1 MSLRRSRCRK
11 FSLRCLQIPHSF
23 RLARFTFMI
32 SSNRSFPRIFGLAAM
47 IAVGA
52 GQTFAQSAPA
62 EPTDSKWW
70 IIGFVVVAGGFAMAV
85 YFWRKATAAAA
96 NKPQYNYGSRYG
108 NYYSNTHQSY
118 ELTGLDA
125 DKELEW
131 LRKAKRPNSSK
142 GTGSKISYGPKTPDT
157 LPAAAPASTQTSVPN
172 PDAKEFQE
180 KMRRLQYSQLP
191 INSFMELRPPRG
203 YDPLPEADDPSLLN
217 AIEQANEEYEDDESV
232 RDLAVRVLTA
242 FRTKNSVEALSQLAL
257 YDLSSNLRARAVGV
271 LTDFDH
277 ESVFETI
284 LLACADP
291 TREVRAAAARGLFR
305 LSFDRSD
312 AWRRIIETDD
322 EFRMSHAVRAAIES
336 GIVVKAFDRLVHD
349 DLKIAYEAF
358 VLVSLLIKSGNTREV
373 FDAIRNH
380 RDERVR
386 LALLHTLRMHKDAR
400 TLTELYELQK
410 DSSLTGDISGRIHD
424 TILSMQHVAA

>member
-1 MSLRRSRCRK
+1 MKRSIL
-11 FSLRCLQIPHSF
+11 SVS
-23 RLARFTFMI
+23 
-32 SSNRSFPRIFGLAAM
+32 RIFGLAAS
-47 IAVGA
+47 IAALA
-52 GQTFAQSAPA
+52 GQTFAQAAPA
-62 EPTDSKWW
+62 EATDYKWW
-70 IIGFVVVAGGFAMAV
+70 IIGFAIVAGGFAMAV
-85 YFWRKATAAAA
+85 YFWRKATAAAI
-96 NKPQYNYGSRYG
+96 NKPQHNYENRYA

-131 LRKAKRPNSSK
+131 LRKAKRSNPAK
-142 GTGSKISYGPKTPDT
+142 GTAAQISYSGKTPDK
-157 LPAAAPASTQTSVPN
+157 PAAAAPKNAPSAVPSLE
-172 PDAKEFQE
+172 AREFQD

-191 INSFMELRPPRG
+191 INSFSELRPSRQ
-203 YDPLPEADDPSLLN
+203 YDPLPDADDPSLLN
-217 AIEQANEEYEDDESV
+217 AIEQANEEYEEDESI

-242 FRTKNSVEALSQLAL
+242 FRTKNSVEALSQIAL
-257 YDLSSNLRARAVGV
+257 YDLSSNLRARAVAV
-271 LTDFDH
+271 LTEFDH

-284 LLACADP
+284 VLACADP

-305 LSFDRSD
+305 LSFDRAD

-322 EFRMSHAVRAAIES
+322 EFRMSHAVRAAIEA

-358 VLVSLLIKSGNTREV
+358 VLVSLLIRAGETKEL

-386 LALLHTLRMHKDAR
+386 FALLHVLKVHKDAR
-400 TLTELYELQK
+400 TLSELHELQK
-410 DSSLTGDISGRIHD
+410 DNSLTGDISGRIHD
-424 TILSMQHVAA
+424 TIVSMQQVAV

>member
-1 MSLRRSRCRK
+1 MKRS
-11 FSLRCLQIPHSF
+11 FP
-23 RLARFTFMI
+23 
-32 SSNRSFPRIFGLAAM
+32 SFPRIFGPAAA
-47 IAVGA
+47 IAAAA
-52 GQTFAQSAPA
+52 GQALAQAAPA
-62 EPTDSKWW
+62 ETSDSKWW
-70 IIGFVVVAGGFAMAV
+70 IIGFAIIAGGFAMAV
-85 YFWRKATAAAA
+85 YFWRKATAAANSA
-96 NKPQYNYGSRYG
+96 QSNSGSRYS

-131 LRKAKRPNSSK
+131 LRKAKRSTSSN
-142 GTGSKISYGPKTPDT
+142 GTATKISYGGKPAEK
-157 LPAAAPASTQTSVPN
+157 PAAAAQSTPPTAAAAL
-172 PDAKEFQE
+172 DAREFQE

-191 INSFMELRPPRG
+191 INSFSDLRPSRR
-203 YDPLPEADDPSLLN
+203 YDPLPDADDPSLLN

-242 FRTKNSVEALSQLAL
+242 FRTKNSVEALSQIAL
-257 YDLSSNLRARAVGV
+257 YDLSSNLRARAVTV
-271 LTDFDH
+271 LTEFDH

-284 LLACADP
+284 VLACADP

-305 LSFDRSD
+305 LSFDRAD
-312 AWRRIIETDD
+312 AWKRLIETED
-322 EFRMSHAVRAAIES
+322 EFRMSHAVRAAIEA

-358 VLVSLLIKSGNTREV
+358 VLVGLLIKSGETREL

-386 LALLHTLRMHKDAR
+386 FALLHTLKVHKDAR
-400 TLTELYELQK
+400 TLSGLHELQK
-410 DSSLTGDISGRIHD
+410 DSGFTTDVTGRIHD
-424 TILSMQHVAA
+424 IIVSMEQVAV